1 MNVASMCTL
10 IALGC
15 GIVTAAWP
23 ARSSE
28 AQPVPRTIETAR
40 VTCAEL
46 LALPN
51 ERRDRALIYFNGYLN
66 GTHRTTT
73 WDERMEGERID
84 RVIAD
89 CQANPDRSLLEA
101 FARAWGR

>member
-1 MNVASMCTL
+1 MNVTRTCALITL
-10 IALGC
+10 AC

-23 ARSSE
+23 AWSSE

-51 ERRDRALIYFNGYLN
+51 ERRDQALIYFNGYLN
-66 GTHRTTT
+66 GVRQTTT

-89 CQANPDRSLLEA
+89 CTANPERPVLDA